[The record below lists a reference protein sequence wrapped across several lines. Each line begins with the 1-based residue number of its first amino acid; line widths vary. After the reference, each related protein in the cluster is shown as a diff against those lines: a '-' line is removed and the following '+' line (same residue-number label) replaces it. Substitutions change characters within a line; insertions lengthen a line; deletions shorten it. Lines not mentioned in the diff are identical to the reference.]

1 MGIHLPLN
9 LLLLRHEKSS
19 HASHNIT
26 DHERPLNEQG
36 NSNAVKI
43 SEYMKENRLK
53 PDQILCS
60 TALRARQTLD
70 PIISTWPGLSVSY
83 KNALYLCTT
92 KTAIEQLRMVKKAQ
106 CVMLVAHNPTMEDLL
121 HQLVDRTTEH
131 KVPLAKAFAPYATG
145 TLTELTFHKDRWSDL
160 DSSSGQ
166 LIQFVPQRTLQ
177 E

>member
-1 MGIHLPLN
+1 
-9 LLLLRHEKSS
+9 
-19 HASHNIT
+19 
-26 DHERPLNEQG
+26 
-36 NSNAVKI
+36 
-43 SEYMKENRLK
+43 
-53 PDQILCS
+53 
-60 TALRARQTLD
+60 
-70 PIISTWPGLSVSY
+70 
-83 KNALYLCTT
+83 
-92 KTAIEQLRMVKKAQ
+92 
-106 CVMLVAHNPTMEDLL
+106 MEDLL